1 MGQLKE
7 PPVWA
12 VSPNSIIVHPQNGQL
27 VELEEID
34 IFGWTWAEHPIVTVE
49 VSTDG
54 GESWKEAQVEGRK
67 SVEWQKFS
75 FRCHPKSVGE
85 YLLVVRAIDSI
96 GNSQPLTS
104 RRNQVS
110 RAMTFVQNSLNEE
123 IYILISARFND
134 SECEIT
140 KKKQTTYRSLLFC
153 SIQTMR
159 CAYIFIS
166 DN

>member
-1 MGQLKE
+1 MEINNE
-7 PPVWA
+7 PLTVERGGPVRLVLPGYYGTNSTKWLTHLI
-12 VSPNSIIVHPQNGQL
+12 VSDSRSNSAFTTKYYVDREVVDGQL

-54 GESWKEAQVEGRK
+54 GESWKEAQVKGRK

-75 FRCHPKSVGE
+75 FHCHPKSVGE
-85 YLLVVRAIDSI
+85 YLIVVRAIDAL
-96 GNSQPLTS
+96 GNRQPLTS

-123 IYILISARFND
+123 NLHPNIG
-134 SECEIT
+134 
-140 KKKQTTYRSLLFC
+140 
-153 SIQTMR
+153 
-159 CAYIFIS
+159 
-166 DN
+166 